1 VTLPV
6 GLRRNFVSNGYKKGV
21 CLYRQKSDTVQT
33 LLVGESHV
41 LELISTGAPLTQVLD
56 KLCIA
61 LDVQVGNA
69 ISLVL
74 FPDDGEHFTHTI
86 AQFAAQSGLSVFC
99 CMAILS
105 LNEELLGTLEMYCCF
120 PRTPTPV
127 EGRLIE
133 RAAQLAAFAIQHHYH
148 EYDSG
153 SLFSD
158 RSGTTGK
165 SAHERL
171 PFKN

>member
-1 VTLPV
+1 
-6 GLRRNFVSNGYKKGV
+6 
-21 CLYRQKSDTVQT
+21 LYRQKSDTAQT

-61 LDVQVGNA
+61 LDVQVGNV

-74 FPDDGEHFTHTI
+74 FPDDAEHFTHTI

-120 PRTPTPV
+120 PRTPTSV
-127 EGRLIE
+127 EGTLIE
-133 RAAQLAAFAIQHHYH
+133 RAALLAALAIQRHDH
-148 EYDSG
+148 ERDSG
-153 SLFSD
+153 SLSSD
-158 RSGTTGK
+158 WSGTTGK

>member
-1 VTLPV
+1 MTLPV
-6 GLRRNFVSNGYKKGV
+6 GLRRNFVSNGRKRGV
-21 CLYRQKSDTVQT
+21 SLYRQKSDTVQT

-74 FPDDGEHFTHTI
+74 FPDDAEHFTHTI

-105 LNEELLGTLEMYCCF
+105 LNEELLGTLEMYSCL

-127 EGRLIE
+127 EGRVIE
-133 RAAQLAAFAIQHHYH
+133 RAALLAALAIQRHHH

-153 SLFSD
+153 SLSSD
-158 RSGTTGK
+158 WGGTTGK
-165 SAHERL
+165 IPRERV
-171 PFKN
+171 PSKN